1 MDERGSTQISTCD
14 QSWSM
19 VLPPVDHDCSLKDFV
34 TKLADRIAKLEH
46 ENAQLKKS
54 LYGARSER
62 SKMPRVKTG
71 EPATPDQAKAT
82 RQARADAKAKT
93 PTLRVEHK
101 VPELERR
108 CTACGRTDLTP
119 LGDGKITRVWE
130 FVPAK
135 FVRVEHVQE
144 VLRCRCGGC
153 IVTAPGAPKV
163 VEKGQYGASF
173 LAHIAVA
180 KCADH
185 LPIYRLEKELARKG
199 APVARSTMNEL
210 LHRTS
215 ALLAPIWTRLLDVIR
230 SRDIVLAD
238 ETRLRILKDA
248 TGKPKTGFVWTFGA
262 PDTTGGFDVAY
273 HFADSRSG
281 STPKLLLE
289 GTRGVL
295 LVDGYSGYND
305 VERVS
310 SRRRAACL
318 AHVRRY
324 FFESLK
330 TAPVAQEAL
339 DFITE
344 LYRVEHDAKEQQ
356 LSEAAKLELRKQRAG
371 PIRSRFKEWLDAQR
385 TRHPPK
391 SPLGTAIRYTLGQWN
406 ELGVF
411 LDDARVPLDN
421 NASERSLRR
430 IALGRKNYLFVGDVA
445 AGRSLAGLYSLV
457 ATCESRGINPFDYL
471 ADVLARVQDH
481 PANAIDDL
489 LPGAWAAAH

>member
-1 MDERGSTQISTCD
+1 
-14 QSWSM
+14 M
-19 VLPPVDHDCSLKDFV
+19 VVPSVDHECSLLGFV
-34 TKLADRIAKLEH
+34 TELADRLAKLEH
-46 ENAQLKKS
+46 ENAQLKKT
-54 LYGARSER
+54 LFGARSER
-62 SKMPRVKTG
+62 SKLPRVKTG
-71 EPATPDQAKAT
+71 EPPTPEQAKAT
-82 RQARADAKAKT
+82 RRARAEAKAQT
-93 PTLRVEHK
+93 PPVRIEHK
-101 VPELERR
+101 VPEPLRR
-108 CTACGRTDLTP
+108 CTACGRTDLAP
-119 LGDGKITRVWE
+119 MGPGKSTFVWE

-135 FVRVEHVQE
+135 FVRLEHVQE

-153 IVTAPGAPKV
+153 VVTAPGAPKV

-199 APVARSTMNEL
+199 VPVARSTMNEL
-210 LHRTS
+210 LHRAS
-215 ALLAPIWTRLLDVIR
+215 GLLAPVWTRLLDVIR
-230 SRDIVLAD
+230 TRDIVLAD

-262 PDTTGGFDVAY
+262 ADANGGFDVAY

-281 STPKLLLE
+281 ATPKALLE
-289 GTRGVL
+289 GTKGVL

-305 VERVS
+305 IEKVS

-339 DFITE
+339 DLITE
-344 LYRVEHDAKEQQ
+344 LYRVEHDAKQQ
-356 LSEAAKLELRKQRAG
+356 RLSEAAHLELRKQRAG
-371 PIRSRFKEWLDAQR
+371 PIREAFKVWLDAQR
-385 TRHPPK
+385 SRHPPK
-391 SPLGTAIRYTLGQWN
+391 SPLGVAIRYTLGQWG

-445 AGRSLAGLYSLV
+445 SGKSLAGLYSLV

-481 PANAIDDL
+481 PAKAIDEL
-489 LPGAWAAAH
+489 LPGAWAAAG

>member
-1 MDERGSTQISTCD
+1 
-14 QSWSM
+14 M
-19 VLPPVDHDCSLKDFV
+19 VVPSVDHECSLLGFV
-34 TKLADRIAKLEH
+34 TELADRLAKLEH
-46 ENAQLKKS
+46 ENAQLKKT
-54 LYGARSER
+54 LFGARSER
-62 SKMPRVKTG
+62 SKLPRVKTG
-71 EPATPDQAKAT
+71 EPPTPEQAKAT
-82 RQARADAKAKT
+82 RRARAEAKAQT
-93 PTLRVEHK
+93 PTVRLEHK
-101 VPELERR
+101 VPEPLRR
-108 CTACGRTDLTP
+108 CTACGRTDLAP
-119 LGDGKITRVWE
+119 MGPGKSTFVWE

-135 FVRVEHVQE
+135 FVRLEHVQE

-153 IVTAPGAPKV
+153 VVTAPGAPKV

-199 APVARSTMNEL
+199 GPVARSTMNEL
-210 LHRTS
+210 LHRAS
-215 ALLAPIWTRLLDVIR
+215 GLLAPVWTRLLDVIR
-230 SRDIVLAD
+230 TRDIVLAD

-262 PDTTGGFDVAY
+262 AAANGGFDVAY

-281 STPKLLLE
+281 ATPRSLLE
-289 GTRGVL
+289 GTKGVL

-305 VERVS
+305 IEKVS

-330 TAPVAQEAL
+330 TAPLAQEAL
-339 DFITE
+339 DLITE
-344 LYRVEHDAKEQQ
+344 LYRVEHDAKQQ
-356 LSEAAKLELRKQRAG
+356 RLSEAAHLELRKQRAG
-371 PIRSRFKEWLDAQR
+371 PIREAFKVWLDAQR
-385 TRHPPK
+385 SRHPPK
-391 SPLGTAIRYTLGQWN
+391 SPLGVAIRYTLGQWG

-445 AGRSLAGLYSLV
+445 SGKSLAGLYSLV

-481 PANAIDDL
+481 PAKAIDEL
-489 LPGAWAAAH
+489 LPGAWAAAG

>member
-1 MDERGSTQISTCD
+1 
-14 QSWSM
+14 M
-19 VLPPVDHDCSLKDFV
+19 VVPPVDHDCSLQKVVAD
-34 TKLADRIAKLEH
+34 LADRLAKLEH

-54 LYGARSER
+54 LFGVRSER

-71 EPATPDQAKAT
+71 KPTTPEQTTATRRARAEAKAE
-82 RQARADAKAKT
+82 T
-93 PTLRVEHK
+93 PTVRVDHK
-101 VPELERR
+101 VPDALRR
-108 CTACGRTDLTP
+108 CTACGGTDLAP
-119 LGDGKITRVWE
+119 MGPGKSTFVWE
-130 FVPAK
+130 FVPSR
-135 FVRVEHVQE
+135 FVRLEHVQE

-153 IVTAPGAPKV
+153 VVTAPGAPKV

-199 APVARSTMNEL
+199 IPVARSTMNEL
-210 LHRTS
+210 LHRAS
-215 ALLAPIWTRLLDVIR
+215 SLLAPVWTRLLDVIR
-230 SRDIVLAD
+230 KRDIVLAD

-262 PDTTGGFDVAY
+262 ADASGGFDVAY
-273 HFADSRSG
+273 QFADSRSG
-281 STPKLLLE
+281 STPRALLE
-289 GTRGVL
+289 GTKGVL

-305 VERVS
+305 IEKVS

-318 AHVRRY
+318 AHARRY
-324 FFESLK
+324 FFDSLK

-339 DFITE
+339 DLITE
-344 LYRVEHDAKEQQ
+344 LYRVEHDAKEQR
-356 LSEAAKLELRKQRAG
+356 LSETAHLELRKVRAG
-371 PIRSRFKEWLDAQR
+371 PIRDRLKTWLDAQR
-385 TRHPPK
+385 LRQPPK
-391 SPLGTAIRYTLGQWN
+391 SPLGVAIRYALGQWK

-430 IALGRKNYLFVGDVA
+430 IALGRKNYLFVGDVDS
-445 AGRSLAGLYSLV
+445 GKSLVGLYSLV
-457 ATCESRGINPFDYL
+457 ATCESRGITPFDYV

-481 PANAIDDL
+481 PSKAIDQL
-489 LPGAWAAAH
+489 LPGAWAAAG

>member
-1 MDERGSTQISTCD
+1 
-14 QSWSM
+14 M
-19 VLPPVDHDCSLKDFV
+19 VLPPVDHDCSLRGFV
-34 TKLADRIAKLEH
+34 TELADRLAKLEH
-46 ENAQLKKS
+46 ENAQLRKS
-54 LYGARSER
+54 LYGKKSER
-62 SKMPRVKTG
+62 SKLPRVQVS
-71 EPATPDQAKAT
+71 EPATPEEAQATRRARAEAKA
-82 RQARADAKAKT
+82 QT
-93 PTLRVEHK
+93 PTLPIEHK
-101 VPELERR
+101 VPEAQRR
-108 CTACGRTDLTP
+108 CTVCGRTDLEP
-119 LGDGKITRVWE
+119 MGPGKKTYVWE

-135 FVRVEHVQE
+135 FVRHEHIQE
-144 VLRCRCGGC
+144 VLACRCGGC
-153 IVTAPGAPKV
+153 VVTAPGPPKV

-185 LPIYRLEKELARKG
+185 IPIYRLEKELARKG
-199 APVARSTMNEL
+199 VPVARSTMNDL

-215 ALLAPIWTRLLDVIR
+215 TLLEPIWSRLLSNICTRDV
-230 SRDIVLAD
+230 VLAD

-248 TGKPKTGFVWTFGA
+248 SGKPKTGFVWTFGA
-262 PDTTGGFDVAY
+262 ADSEGGHDIAY

-281 STPKLLLE
+281 ATPRSLLE

-305 VERVS
+305 IEKVS
-310 SRRRAACL
+310 SRRRAACF

-339 DFITE
+339 DLITA
-344 LYRVEHDAKEQQ
+344 LYRVEHEANERR
-356 LSEAAKLELRKQRAG
+356 LSGHSKLEFRRQRAG
-371 PIRSRFKEWLDAQR
+371 PIRESLKTWLDTQR

-391 SPLGTAIRYTLGQWN
+391 SPIGAAIRYTTGQWD

-421 NASERSLRR
+421 NASERALRR
-430 IALGRKNYLFVGDVA
+430 VALGRKNYLFVGDVA
-445 AGRSLAGLYSLV
+445 AGQSLAGLYSLV

-471 ADVLARVQDH
+471 TDVLARVQDH
-481 PANAIDDL
+481 PANALDAL
-489 LPGAWAAAH
+489 LPAGWATAN

>member
-1 MDERGSTQISTCD
+1 
-14 QSWSM
+14 M
-19 VLPPVDHDCSLKDFV
+19 VVPTVDHDCSLKDFV
-34 TKLADRIAKLEH
+34 TELANRLAKLEH

-54 LYGARSER
+54 LYGAKSER
-62 SKMPRVKTG
+62 SKLPRVKTA
-71 EPATPDQAKAT
+71 EPPTPEQVKAT
-82 RQARADAKAKT
+82 RQARAEAKAQT
-93 PTLRVEHK
+93 PTLRIEHK
-101 VPELERR
+101 VPDSLRL

-119 LGDGKITRVWE
+119 MGPGKSTFVWE

-135 FVRVEHVQE
+135 FVRQEHVQE

-153 IVTAPGAPKV
+153 VITAPGTPKV

-173 LAHIAVA
+173 LAHISVA

-199 APVARSTMNEL
+199 VPVARSTMNEL

-215 ALLAPIWTRLLDVIR
+215 TLLTPLWNRLLESICARDV
-230 SRDIVLAD
+230 VLAD
-238 ETRLRILKDA
+238 ETRLRILKD
-248 TGKPKTGFVWTFGA
+248 TVGKPKTGFVWTFGA
-262 PDTTGGFDVAY
+262 ADAQGGYDVAY

-281 STPKLLLE
+281 TTPKTLLE
-289 GTRGVL
+289 GSKGVL

-305 VERVS
+305 VENVS
-310 SRRRAACL
+310 SRRRAACF

-339 DFITE
+339 DLITE
-344 LYRVEHDAKEQQ
+344 LYRVEHHAKEQG
-356 LSEAAKLELRKQRAG
+356 LSGSSKLELRKQRSG
-371 PIRSRFKEWLDAQR
+371 PIRDRLRQWLDDQR
-385 TRHPPK
+385 PRHPPK
-391 SPLGTAIRYTLGQWN
+391 SPLAAAIRYTLGQWD

-411 LDDARVPLDN
+411 LEDERVPLDN

-445 AGRSLAGLYSLV
+445 AGQSLAGLYSLV

-471 ADVLARVQDH
+471 ADVLGRVQDH
-481 PANAIDDL
+481 PAKAIDEL
-489 LPGAWAAAH
+489 LPAAWAAAN

>member
-1 MDERGSTQISTCD
+1 MRSRLSL
-14 QSWSM
+14 S
-19 VLPPVDHDCSLKDFV
+19 PPVSG
-34 TKLADRIAKLEH
+34 KL
-46 ENAQLKKS
+46 S
-54 LYGARSER
+54 PP
-62 SKMPRVKTG
+62 PRA
-71 EPATPDQAKAT
+71 EAKAE
-82 RQARADAKAKT
+82 T
-93 PTLRVEHK
+93 PTVRIEHK
-101 VPELERR
+101 VPEPLRR
-108 CTACGRTDLTP
+108 CTACGRTDLSPMGPGRSTF
-119 LGDGKITRVWE
+119 VWE

-135 FVRVEHVQE
+135 FVRLEHVQE
-144 VLRCRCGGC
+144 VLRCSCGGC
-153 IVTAPGAPKV
+153 VVTAPGAPKV
-163 VEKGQYGASF
+163 VEKGKYGASF

-199 APVARSTMNEL
+199 VPVARSTMNEL
-210 LHRTS
+210 LHRAS
-215 ALLAPIWTRLLDVIR
+215 ALLAPVWTRLLDVIR
-230 SRDIVLAD
+230 TRDIVLAD

-248 TGKPKTGFVWTFGA
+248 SGKPKTGFVWTFGA
-262 PDTTGGFDVAY
+262 ADATGGFDVAY
-273 HFADSRSG
+273 HFADNRSG
-281 STPKLLLE
+281 ATPKALLE
-289 GTRGVL
+289 GTKGVL

-305 VERVS
+305 IEKVS

-339 DFITE
+339 DLITE
-344 LYRVEHDAKEQQ
+344 FYRVEHDAKQQQ
-356 LSEAAKLELRKQRAG
+356 LSEHAHLELRKLRAG
-371 PIRSRFKEWLDAQR
+371 PVRERFKAWLDAQR
-385 TRHPPK
+385 SRHPPK
-391 SPLGTAIRYTLGQWN
+391 SPLGGAIRYTLGQWG

-445 AGRSLAGLYSLV
+445 SGKSLAGLYSLV

-481 PANAIDDL
+481 RANAIDEL
-489 LPGAWAAAH
+489 LPAAWAAAG

>member
-1 MDERGSTQISTCD
+1 LLG
-14 QSWSM
+14 
-19 VLPPVDHDCSLKDFV
+19 FV
-34 TKLADRIAKLEH
+34 TELADRLAKLEH
-46 ENAQLKKS
+46 ENAQLKKT
-54 LYGARSER
+54 LFGTRSER
-62 SKMPRVKTG
+62 SKLPRVKTG
-71 EPATPDQAKAT
+71 APPTPEQAKAT
-82 RQARADAKAKT
+82 RRARAEAKDKT

-101 VPELERR
+101 VPEPLRR
-108 CTACGRTDLTP
+108 CTACGRTNLAAM
-119 LGDGKITRVWE
+119 GSGKSTFVWE

-135 FVRVEHVQE
+135 FVRLEHVQE

-153 IVTAPGAPKV
+153 VVTAPGAPKV
-163 VEKGQYGASF
+163 VEKGKYGASF

-199 APVARSTMNEL
+199 VPVARSTMNEL
-210 LHRTS
+210 LHRSS
-215 ALLAPIWTRLLDVIR
+215 ALLAPVWTRLLDVIR
-230 SRDIVLAD
+230 ARDIVLAD
-238 ETRLRILKDA
+238 ETRLRILKDT

-262 PDTTGGFDVAY
+262 ADANGGFDVAY

-281 STPKLLLE
+281 ATPKALLE
-289 GTRGVL
+289 GTKGVL

-305 VERVS
+305 IEKVS
-310 SRRRAACL
+310 SRRRAACF

-324 FFESLK
+324 FFDSLK
-330 TAPVAQEAL
+330 TASVAQEAL
-339 DFITE
+339 DLITE
-344 LYRVEHDAKEQQ
+344 LYRVEHDAREQR
-356 LSEAAKLELRKQRAG
+356 LSETSHLEFRKQRAG
-371 PIRSRFKEWLDAQR
+371 PIRERLKAWLDAQR
-385 TRHPPK
+385 SRHPPK
-391 SPLGTAIRYTLGQWN
+391 SPLGVAIRYTLGQWS

-445 AGRSLAGLYSLV
+445 SGKSLAGLYSLV

-481 PANAIDDL
+481 PANAIDGL
-489 LPGAWAAAH
+489 LPGAWAAAN

>member
-1 MDERGSTQISTCD
+1 
-14 QSWSM
+14 M

-34 TKLADRIAKLEH
+34 TELANRIAKLEH
-46 ENAQLKKS
+46 ENAQLKKT

-71 EPATPDQAKAT
+71 DGATREQAKAT
-82 RQARADAKAKT
+82 RRARAEAKAQA
-93 PTLRVEHK
+93 PTLRVDHK
-101 VPELERR
+101 VPTALRR
-108 CTACGRTDLTP
+108 CAACGRTDLAP
-119 LGDGKITRVWE
+119 MGPGKATFVWE

-135 FVRVEHVQE
+135 FVRIEHVQE

-199 APVARSTMNEL
+199 VPVARSTMNEL
-210 LHRTS
+210 LHRAS
-215 ALLAPIWTRLLDVIR
+215 ALLAPVWTRLLDVIR
-230 SRDIVLAD
+230 ARDVVLAD

-248 TGKPKTGFVWTFGA
+248 SGKPKTGFVWTFGA
-262 PDTTGGFDVAY
+262 ADVSGGFDVAY

-281 STPKLLLE
+281 STPKALLE
-289 GTRGVL
+289 GTKGVL

-305 VERVS
+305 VEKVS

-330 TAPVAQEAL
+330 TAPIAQHAL
-339 DFITE
+339 DLITA
-344 LYRVEHDAKEQQ
+344 LYRVEHEAKERQ
-356 LSEAAKLELRKQRAG
+356 LFGAAHLEFRNARAG
-371 PIRSRFKEWLDAQR
+371 PIREQLKVWLDAQR
-385 TRHPPK
+385 SCHPPK
-391 SPLGTAIRYTLGQWN
+391 SPFGVAIRYTLGQWN

-411 LDDARVPLDN
+411 LHDARVPLDN

-445 AGRSLAGLYSLV
+445 SGRSLAGLYSLV
-457 ATCESRGINPFDYL
+457 ATCESRAINPFDYL

-481 PANAIDDL
+481 TASAIDEL
-489 LPGAWAAAH
+489 LPDAWAAAR

>member
-1 MDERGSTQISTCD
+1 
-14 QSWSM
+14 M
-19 VLPPVDHDCSLKDFV
+19 VMPPVDHECSLLGFV
-34 TKLADRIAKLEH
+34 TDLADRLAKLEH

-54 LYGARSER
+54 LFGKRSER
-62 SKMPRVKTG
+62 SKLPRVKTG
-71 EPATPDQAKAT
+71 EPPTPEQVKAT
-82 RQARADAKAKT
+82 RRERAEAKAQT
-93 PTLRVEHK
+93 PTLRIEHK
-101 VPELERR
+101 VPDALRR
-108 CTACGRTDLTP
+108 CSACGRTDLVP
-119 LGDGKITRVWE
+119 MGSGKTTYVWE

-135 FVRVEHVQE
+135 FVRHEHVQE
-144 VLRCRCGGC
+144 VLRCRCGSC
-153 IVTAPGAPKV
+153 VVTAPGAPKV

-210 LHRTS
+210 LHRAST
-215 ALLAPIWTRLLDVIR
+215 LLSPVWRRLLDVIR
-230 SRDIVLAD
+230 ARDVVLAD

-248 TGKPKTGFVWTFGA
+248 GGKPKTGFVWTFGA
-262 PDTTGGFDVAY
+262 ADARGGFDIAY
-273 HFADSRSG
+273 HFAESRSG
-281 STPKLLLE
+281 ATPKALLE

-305 VERVS
+305 VEKVS
-310 SRRRAACL
+310 TRRRAACL

-339 DFITE
+339 DIITE
-344 LYRVEHDAKEQQ
+344 LYRVEHEAKERR
-356 LSEAAKLELRKQRAG
+356 LSETAYLEFRKLRAG
-371 PIRSRFKEWLDAQR
+371 PLRIRLKSWLYAQQAK
-385 TRHPPK
+385 HPPK
-391 SPLGTAIRYTLGQWN
+391 SPLGVAIRYTLGQWD

-411 LDDARVPLDN
+411 LSDPRVPLDN
-421 NASERSLRR
+421 NASERALRR

-445 AGRSLAGLYSLV
+445 SGKSLAGLYSLV
-457 ATCESRGINPFDYL
+457 ATCESHGINPFDYL

-481 PANAIDDL
+481 AANAIDEL
-489 LPGAWAAAH
+489 LPAAWAARA

>member
-1 MDERGSTQISTCD
+1 
-14 QSWSM
+14 M
-19 VLPPVDHDCSLKDFV
+19 VMPPVDHECSLMGFV
-34 TKLADRIAKLEH
+34 KHLADRLEKLEH

-54 LYGARSER
+54 LYGRRSER
-62 SKMPRVKTG
+62 SKLPPVKSG
-71 EPATPDQAKAT
+71 EPSTPEQTKET
-82 RQARADAKAKT
+82 RRARADARAKT
-93 PTLRVEHK
+93 PTVRVEHK
-101 VPELERR
+101 VPDSMRR
-108 CTACGRTDLTP
+108 CKVCGRNDLVPMGTDKSTF
-119 LGDGKITRVWE
+119 VWE
-130 FVPAK
+130 FVPAR
-135 FVRVEHVQE
+135 FVRHEHVQE

-153 IVTAPGAPKV
+153 VITAPGAPKV

-199 APVARSTMNEL
+199 VPVARSTMNEL
-210 LHRTS
+210 LHRAS
-215 ALLAPIWTRLLDVIR
+215 ALLAPVWKRLFDVIR

-248 TGKPKTGFVWTFGA
+248 SGKPKTGFVWTFGSA
-262 PDTTGGFDVAY
+262 AADGGFDVAY
-273 HFADSRSG
+273 EFADNRSG
-281 STPKLLLE
+281 ATPKRVLE
-289 GTRGVL
+289 GTKGVL
-295 LVDGYSGYND
+295 LVDGYTGYND
-305 VERVS
+305 IEKVS

-330 TAPVAQEAL
+330 TAPIAQEAL
-339 DFITE
+339 DLIAE
-344 LYRVEHDAKEQQ
+344 HYRVEHDAKEQQ
-356 LSEAAKLELRKQRAG
+356 LSEGAHLELRKCRAG
-371 PIRSRFKEWLDAQR
+371 PIRARLKAWIDAQQP
-385 TRHPPK
+385 RHPPK
-391 SPLGTAIRYTLGQWN
+391 SPLGIAIRYTLGQWG

-445 AGRSLAGLYSLV
+445 SGKSLAGLYSLV
-457 ATCESRGINPFDYL
+457 ATCESRGINPFDYI

-481 PANAIDDL
+481 PARKLDEL
-489 LPGAWAAAH
+489 LPAEWAAAN